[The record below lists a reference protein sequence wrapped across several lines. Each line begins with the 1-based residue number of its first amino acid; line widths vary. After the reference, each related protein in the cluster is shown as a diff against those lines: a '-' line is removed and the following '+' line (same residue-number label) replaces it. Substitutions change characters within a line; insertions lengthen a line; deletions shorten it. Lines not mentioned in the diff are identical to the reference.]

1 MTLSDFEAIFQ
12 GHDIIQRQMTRKWY
26 KIEV

>member
-1 MTLSDFEAIFQ
+1 LSDFEAIFQ